1 MGRSLH
7 GARGGVQ
14 ASRRRGRTR
23 GRGAYARLAGPAM
36 VRPVFGLGMME
47 IGLIIALAVMLFPP
61 KELPKL
67 ARSIAKIYGQVR
79 KTAEDFRNTVLED
92 EDLREPID
100 EIKGAYNEARFEVR
114 DAERKARQQLA
125 KAQMELRMATARR
138 IQAEKEAKA
147 NAELGEG
154 SGDAEDSSAG
164 SASEPTRAANSPAL
178 ASPRVEPA
186 SLDDDPRAPV
196 AGADPRVI
204 AARRSGAYTP
214 RVAVDDPESDDDRD
228 DRDDQDD
235 QVHQDA
241 RDDEQREGVA

>member
-1 MGRSLH
+1 
-7 GARGGVQ
+7 
-14 ASRRRGRTR
+14 
-23 GRGAYARLAGPAM
+23 M

-67 ARSIAKIYGQVR
+67 ARSIARIYGQVR

-138 IQAEKEAKA
+138 IQAEREAKVQEEA
-147 NAELGEG
+147 ATG
-154 SGDAEDSSAG
+154 SAGDAG
-164 SASEPTRAANSPAL
+164 SAGEAGSAGDAGSAASSPGVAGSGSGVAPASEPSRAANSL
-178 ASPRVEPA
+178 EASKAPEGASEAEPV
-186 SLDDDPRAPV
+186 DPRAPV
-196 AGADPRVI
+196 AGVDPRVI

-214 RVAVDDPESDDDRD
+214 RVAVDDPSDG
-228 DRDDQDD
+228 QDD
-235 QVHQDA
+235 
-241 RDDEQREGVA
+241 EPREGVA